1 MLSGRLEG
9 KCLQRAFSE
18 EEKEL
23 HDAITIFL
31 SLLVL
36 GTGSPYHWACSC
48 HTFRV
53 LHTPLSPRNQI
64 WDLWSKLGL
73 SSSTAVWVPLL
84 SLQKDPKERGKTE
97 RDANR
102 EGDSC
107 STPSFS
113 CMGSLPA
120 LQALGWCQLSRSPVP
135 ILLHPPAASVQSH
148 AAVLGGTHPLG
159 KTVETGVS
167 PRLFN

>member
-9 KCLQRAFSE
+9 KCLRRAFTE

-64 WDLWSKLGL
+64 WDL
-73 SSSTAVWVPLL
+73 
-84 SLQKDPKERGKTE
+84 LQKDPKERGKTE

-102 EGDSC
+102 EGDGC
-107 STPSFS
+107 GTPSFS

-120 LQALGWCQLSRSPVP
+120 LQALGWCQLSHSPIP

-159 KTVETGVS
+159 KPVETGVS